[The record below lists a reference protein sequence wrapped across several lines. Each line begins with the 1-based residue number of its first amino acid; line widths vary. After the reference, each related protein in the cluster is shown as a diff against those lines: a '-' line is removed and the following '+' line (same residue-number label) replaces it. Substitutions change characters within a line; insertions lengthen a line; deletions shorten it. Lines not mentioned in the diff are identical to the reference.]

1 MFKKWKNI
9 SISLFFAIII
19 SIIIK
24 KSGLI
29 EFDSF
34 IDFQNSKDLYWNII
48 NLNAIISG
56 FMFTSLGII
65 LSTADGKVM
74 RYLATSTIVDKMYI
88 NIVFGIWA
96 GIFSIALSLLMIFI
110 NENIFEYLK
119 NIIPMVLIIS
129 IIFTL
134 QCFIKVSIIFN
145 LQCFIKSTKDIWHII
160 KQTRQKAL
168 NEKMSHERR
177 QKVYEQIK
185 K

>member
-1 MFKKWKNI
+1 MFKKLKNI
-9 SISLFFAIII
+9 GISLFFAIII
-19 SIIIK
+19 SILIK
-24 KSGLI
+24 KIGII

-34 IDFQNSKDLYWNII
+34 IDSQARIDLYWNII
-48 NLNAIISG
+48 NFNAIISG

-74 RYLATSTIVDKMYI
+74 KYLATSTIVDKMYI

-134 QCFIKVSIIFN
+134 QCFIK
-145 LQCFIKSTKDIWHII
+145 STKDIWYII
-160 KQTRQKAL
+160 RQTRQKAL
-168 NEKMSHERR
+168 NEKISQERR

-185 K
+185 KVAGD

>member
-110 NENIFEYLK
+110 NENISEHLK
-119 NIIPMVLIIS
+119 QSIPMVL
-129 IIFTL
+129 T
-134 QCFIKVSIIFN
+134 VSIIFN
-145 LQCFIKSTKDIWHII
+145 LQCFIKSTKDIWYII